1 MEKKLKKNLKI
12 SVVELIAYLFPTGS
26 LGYTPAKTSRLLEGA
41 ELHRKLQSLG
51 EGASEVALLRT
62 IEMENCTI
70 SFHGRADQVYL
81 EDQQTVIRE
90 IKSTYVSPEHLNP
103 ETMQR
108 DWLQAVAYAFL
119 MLSEKEYSAFIIELC
134 YIHLPGK
141 ELSFFRKYYDAVSI
155 EELGLKLLASW
166 LEWKQK
172 AWEWEKHRNHS
183 LELARFP
190 FSSMRK
196 GQEELMDL
204 MKLCISE
211 QTTLWV
217 EAPTGIGKTMATLYP
232 SILSLKNQNQKV
244 FYLCAKTSQQDNV
257 LEAIHFLTSQG
268 IKLRNIQLTAKEKL
282 CLHSSKSCDPLSC
295 PFAEAYYDRL
305 MEALNELLQLENFSS
320 KEACEIAEK
329 HRLCPFEFLLDASLW
344 ADIII
349 GDYNYFYDPRVYLKR
364 YWDNTSY
371 QAVVLVDEAHNLV
384 DRSREMYSSLLSK
397 KELIKGMKN
406 LKRKAPLL
414 FEALKQIQVWFKE
427 QEEDLENLYD
437 DKCLT
442 LKRFPEALEVLL
454 EEAQDAFVKLI
465 SQVPKVVLP
474 HSAISLYFEISFM
487 LKLLSLYDD
496 RFFSILSIEQND
508 VFVKIACINPS
519 AMLKEC
525 NQKGCSVVFFSAS
538 LSPLSY
544 YKEALGGDRDDPEM
558 VLSSPFPREN
568 LLSMMDASISTR
580 WKNRPQSLKPIKTLI
595 ETAISVKKGK
605 YIAYFPS
612 YQYLN
617 DFVAILP
624 ENPPYEVMIQKT
636 GMKER
641 EKKQYLSAFEETSD
655 QSLLALAVLGG
666 SFAEGI
672 DLLGEKLH
680 GVIIVG
686 VGLPKICPER
696 ELIRNY
702 FQEHLG
708 KGYEFAYLYPGLNK
722 VMQAGGRVIRSEY
735 DRGFILLLED
745 RFANSSYQKLIP
757 EHWKPLQQIINK
769 DHLKEQLGSFWALS
783 DSL

>member
-1 MEKKLKKNLKI
+1 
-12 SVVELIAYLFPTGS
+12 
-26 LGYTPAKTSRLLEGA
+26 
-41 ELHRKLQSLG
+41 
-51 EGASEVALLRT
+51 
-62 IEMENCTI
+62 
-70 SFHGRADQVYL
+70 
-81 EDQQTVIRE
+81 
-90 IKSTYVSPEHLNP
+90 
-103 ETMQR
+103 
-108 DWLQAVAYAFL
+108 
-119 MLSEKEYSAFIIELC
+119 MLSEKENLTFIIELC

-141 ELSFFRKYYDAVSI
+141 ELSFFRKNYDAVSI
-155 EELGLKLLASW
+155 EELGLKLLVSW

-183 LELARFP
+183 LELAQFP

-232 SILSLKNQNQKV
+232 SILSLKNQNHKV
-244 FYLCAKTSQQDNV
+244 FYLSAKTSQQDNV

-282 CLHSSKSCDPLSC
+282 CLHSSNTCDPLSC
-295 PFAEAYYDRL
+295 PFADGYYDRL

-364 YWDNTSY
+364 YWDNASY

-397 KELIKGMKN
+397 KDLSKGMKN

-414 FEALKQIQVWFKE
+414 YETLKQIQAWFKD

-442 LKRFPEALEVLL
+442 LKRFPEALEILL
-454 EEAQDAFVKLI
+454 EEAQEAFIKLV
-465 SQVPKVVLP
+465 SQIPKVTLP
-474 HSAISLYFEISFM
+474 HAAISLYFEISFM

-496 RFFSILSIEQND
+496 RFFSILSIERNE
-508 VFVKIACINPS
+508 VFIKIACINPS

-525 NQKGCSVVFFSAS
+525 NQKGNSVIFFSAS

-544 YKEALGGDRDDPEM
+544 YKEALGGDKDDSE
-558 VLSSPFPREN
+558 VILSSPFPREN

-605 YIAYFPS
+605 YLAYFPS

-624 ENPPYEVMIQKT
+624 ENPPYEVMVQKT
-636 GMKER
+636 GMKEI
-641 EKKQYLSAFEETSD
+641 EKKQYLSAFEEESD

-680 GVIIVG
+680 GVVIVG

-696 ELIRNY
+696 ELIRKY
-702 FQEHLG
+702 YQENLN
-708 KGYEFAYLYPGLNK
+708 KGYEYAYLYPGLNK
-722 VMQAGGRVIRSEY
+722 VMQAGGRVIRSEK

-757 EHWKPLQQIINK
+757 EHWKPLHGISDKN
-769 DHLKEQLGSFWALS
+769 HLHELLSSFWDSS
-783 DSL
+783 DNL